1 MTFVG
6 KILVF
11 AITILAV
18 IFLGLSTVVFST
30 AKNWREEASAQKKKV
45 SELQGQI
52 GQLDGTVKAAEKQLA
67 DEADQHKQQAQQ
79 LQGRIDALTKDIE
92 ARQAE
97 LTQQRETVAKAQE
110 SMRGALRE
118 AEARKAETDQL
129 RQQLGAVQQQAND
142 FKIRQTELDDEIRI
156 LNRQLETATSNNKA
170 LRDRVSVLSN
180 VVRDAGLTDAAQQAS
195 GTNRVPPD
203 VEGQVL
209 RVDRNNSR
217 VEISIGSDDGLSVG
231 HELEL
236 WRTTPAPD
244 YLGRIRIDAVDPD
257 RAVGSVIGKT
267 IQGKKIQEGDIVS
280 SQIRPRS

>member
-6 KILVF
+6 KILVIVITVF
-11 AITILAV
+11 ALFFLA
-18 IFLGLSTVVFST
+18 LSTVVFST
-30 AKNWREEASAQKKKV
+30 AKNWKEEAATQKSKV
-45 SELQGQI
+45 SDLTGKVTT
-52 GQLDGTVKAAEKQLA
+52 LDGAVKATQEQLKS
-67 DEADQHKQQAQQ
+67 EADQHKQQASQ

-92 ARQAE
+92 QRSTE

-129 RQQLGAVQQQAND
+129 RQQLAAVQQQANE

-156 LNRQLETATSNNKA
+156 LNRQLETATSNNKS
-170 LRDRVSVLSN
+170 LRERVTVLSN
-180 VVRDAGLTDAAQQAS
+180 VVRDAGLTDAVQQAS

-203 VEGQVL
+203 VEGKIT
-209 RVDRNNSR
+209 RVDRANQR

-236 WRTTPAPD
+236 WRTTPTPE
-244 YLGRIRIDAVDPD
+244 YLGRIRVEAVDPD
-257 RAVGSVIGKT
+257 HAVGTVIGKT